1 MVYRTGADIVLVLH
15 FLFVLFVVAGAF
27 LLLRFPR
34 IAYLHIP
41 VALWGVFVEVS
52 GRLCPLTIL
61 ENHWRHS
68 AGQEGYSSSFIEH
81 YLMPLIY
88 PAELTREIQ
97 FGIAAIVALINGAV
111 YGWLMYRWWQ
121 TRWPGSRH

>member
-27 LLLRFPR
+27 LLPRFPR

-68 AGQEGYSSSFIEH
+68 AGQEGH
-81 YLMPLIY
+81 P
-88 PAELTREIQ
+88 TREFWNAVQ
-97 FGIAAIVALINGAV
+97 MLHVLVTSTRCTAHRGNRFRFQVYQLVTEFGSEP
-111 YGWLMYRWWQ
+111 
-121 TRWPGSRH
+121 T